1 LNFRSDSSTVRGKG
15 DSEFMGGYRKGADFF
30 AAIGVFFVALC
41 LTAAGETNSPTA
53 GKDLPSDGSA
63 EWAQHVVQSYQQ
75 LQEQQRSMLV
85 GIEQARQDAAAA
97 ARAVEQAR
105 QDAEASAKRNSDEVE
120 SRLNRIEQ
128 SVTAEREHEMETV
141 RLSQRSTL
149 ITVGIF
155 ASLGFLGMLFFVVF
169 LLRIMNRRTETMIA
183 QFTGQALGPGF
194 TPAALTAG
202 GAHMVPA
209 NRVEQSTA
217 RFVNTIERLEQRI
230 NELEGAS
237 EPIPAVEPPELKDP
251 AETAP
256 VIVEPHVETPELETA
271 ASRAKTEKAER
282 DARIALLLGKGQA
295 LLSLQQADTALTCF
309 DEAIA
314 LDSTIAEAFI
324 KKGVALEKLGKLD
337 EAIDC
342 YDRAIA
348 LDDSMTMA
356 YLNKGGVFNRLER
369 YGEALQCYEQ
379 ALRAQQKPSV
389 A

>member
-1 LNFRSDSSTVRGKG
+1 
-15 DSEFMGGYRKGADFF
+15 MGGYRKGLATFSAMIVF
-30 AAIGVFFVALC
+30 CGVLC
-41 LTAAGETNSPTA
+41 LGVGAETNSTSA
-53 GKDLPSDGSA
+53 GKDLSSAGSA
-63 EWAQHVVQSYQQ
+63 EWSQHVVQSYQQ
-75 LQEQQRSMLV
+75 LQEEQRSMLV
-85 GIEQARQDAAAA
+85 AIEQARQDAATAT
-97 ARAVEQAR
+97 RAVEQAR
-105 QDAEASAKRNSDEVE
+105 QDAEASAKRNTEEVDA
-120 SRLNRIEQ
+120 RLNRIEQ
-128 SVTAEREHEMETV
+128 SVTAEREREIETV
-141 RLSQRSTL
+141 RLSQRSAL

-155 ASLGFLGMLFFVVF
+155 ASLGFLGILFFVVF
-169 LLRIMNRRTETMIA
+169 LLRIMNRRTETIIA
-183 QFTGQALGPGF
+183 QFTGQMLGPGF

-202 GAHMVPA
+202 GGPMVPA
-209 NRVEQSTA
+209 SRVEQSTA
-217 RFVNTIERLEQRI
+217 RFVNTIERLEKRI
-230 NELEGAS
+230 NELEGTSEPTPNAESPELKNPADPSSTTAESHAEAS
-237 EPIPAVEPPELKDP
+237 EP
-251 AETAP
+251 
-256 VIVEPHVETPELETA
+256 ETA

-295 LLSLQQADTALTCF
+295 LLSLQQADTALVCF

-379 ALRAQQKPSV
+379 ALRAQQKPSI